1 MEPPGLNLNPGP
13 TAYLLCDCKQVTS
26 PLRASVASLASEDGD
41 TMLRV
46 DRSSEGSEKWAGPGG
61 WRYVEVEKALSS

>member
-1 MEPPGLNLNPGP
+1 MEPPGLSLNPGP

-46 DRSSEGSEKWAGPGG
+46 DLGTGADIL
-61 WRYVEVEKALSS
+61 EVFSTVPVKPLVNSGIDC